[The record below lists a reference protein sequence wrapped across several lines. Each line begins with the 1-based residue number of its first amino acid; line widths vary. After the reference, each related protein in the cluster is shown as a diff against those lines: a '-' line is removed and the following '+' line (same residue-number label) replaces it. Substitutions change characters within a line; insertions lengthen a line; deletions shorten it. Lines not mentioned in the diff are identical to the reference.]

1 MSVNF
6 EYSFEELPNNELKI
20 NGRKTTDMGMSLWK
34 KIIIKKSWISWI
46 ITTLRTATIDDY
58 ETWKKIIKNKYDNCE
73 LMLIMNPRET
83 DYSYLKIL
91 PFWSEEKKTTPGI
104 EIPYLS
110 WNKTKLMSEF
120 IEPFLV
126 DLSQFLS
133 EEERNKLPKPWNE
146 NEKDTTPESDSGKI
160 SLRFVEEIDPEDYF
174 GAKK

>member
-1 MSVNF
+1 MCGF
-6 EYSFEELPNNELKI
+6 LHALY
-20 NGRKTTDMGMSLWK
+20 
-34 KIIIKKSWISWI
+34 
-46 ITTLRTATIDDY
+46 
-58 ETWKKIIKNKYDNCE
+58 
-73 LMLIMNPRET
+73 PREI
-83 DYSYLKIL
+83 DYSYLKIF
-91 PFWSEEKKTTPGI
+91 PFWSEEKKTTPRI

-120 IEPFLV
+120 IEPFLE
-126 DLSQFLS
+126 DLSKFLV

>member
-1 MSVNF
+1 MSVSF
-6 EYSFEELPNNELKI
+6 EYSFDELENNELEI
-20 NGRKTTDMGMSLWK
+20 NASTDIMGLINHS
-34 KIIIKKSWISWI
+34 IIINKNWISWI

-58 ETWKKIIKNKYDNCE
+58 ETWKKFIKNKYKNCE

-110 WNKTKLMSEF
+110 WNKAKLMSEF

-126 DLSQFLS
+126 DLSKFLS
-133 EEERNKLPKPWNE
+133 EEERKKLPEPWPVS
-146 NEKDTTPESDSGKI
+146 EKTETEESDNGRI
-160 SLRFVEEIDPEDYF
+160 SLKLVGEIDPKEYF
-174 GAKK
+174 GN

>member
-6 EYSFEELPNNELKI
+6 EYSFEVLNDTEIRI
-20 NGRKTTDMGMSLWK
+20 NGKRTDSFGGVWDS
-34 KIIIKKSWISWI
+34 IIINRSWISWI

-58 ETWKKIIKNKYDNCE
+58 ETWKKFIKNKYDNCE
-73 LMLIMNPRET
+73 LMLIMNPREI
-83 DYSYLKIL
+83 DYSYLKIF

-120 IEPFLV
+120 IEPFLE
-126 DLSQFLS
+126 DLSKFLS

-146 NEKDTTPESDSGKI
+146 NEKGEKKASDEGRI
-160 SLRFVEEIDPEDYF
+160 SLRFVREINPEDYF

>member
-6 EYSFEELPNNELKI
+6 EYSLEVLNDTEIRI
-20 NGRKTTDMGMSLWK
+20 NGKRTDSFGGVWDS
-34 KIIIKKSWISWI
+34 IIINRSWISWI

-58 ETWKKIIKNKYDNCE
+58 ETWKKFIKNKYDNCE

-120 IEPFLV
+120 IEPFLE
-126 DLSQFLS
+126 DLSKFLS
-133 EEERNKLPKPWNE
+133 EEERNKLPKPWNF
-146 NEKDTTPESDSGKI
+146 NEKDTASESAGGKI
-160 SLRFVEEIDPEDYF
+160 SLGFVEEIDEKELL
-174 GAKK
+174 GAR

>member
-6 EYSFEELPNNELKI
+6 EYNFEELENDELKI
-20 NGRKTTDMGMSLWK
+20 NGKRTDSFGGEVWDS
-34 KIIIKKSWISWI
+34 IIINRSWISWI

-126 DLSQFLS
+126 DLSKFLS

-146 NEKDTTPESDSGKI
+146 NEKGEKKASDEGRI
-160 SLRFVEEIDPEDYF
+160 SLRFVREINPEDYF